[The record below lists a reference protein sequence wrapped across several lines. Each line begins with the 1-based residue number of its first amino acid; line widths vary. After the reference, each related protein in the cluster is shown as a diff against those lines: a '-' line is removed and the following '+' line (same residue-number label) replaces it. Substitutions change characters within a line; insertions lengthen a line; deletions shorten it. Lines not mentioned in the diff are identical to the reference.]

1 MTTEK
6 FVRSL
11 FEETLAVM
19 GDNAPGTLFE
29 RDGRLYYSVGYARY
43 KLLGRNV
50 QRGKQYDAIY
60 AFTVER

>member
-29 RDGRLYYSVGYARY
+29 RDGRLYYSGGYARY